1 MKSDSLFKQISITT
15 LCLWLAIFAL
25 IPNLLVIGVSFLE
38 RGDINLVELHFTFNN
53 YLRLVNTL
61 YLKIFWHSFYL
72 AAIST
77 FICFLIGYPFA
88 YILAQL
94 ESRFKPA
101 LLCLVIIPFW
111 TSSLIR
117 SYAMVAILKA
127 KGLLN
132 TFLLSIGIIHEPFHL
147 LYSNTAVLIGL
158 VYNLLP
164 FMILPLYTN
173 IEKLDTNLIDAARDL
188 GANKITAFFKIT
200 LPLTKSGIIAGTMLV
215 LLPAMSMFYIPD
227 LLGGAKS
234 LLIGNL
240 IKNQFLSA
248 RDWPMGCA
256 VSITLTLLMGI
267 MLLIYFR
274 QKSDIAKQELL

>member
-1 MKSDSLFKQISITT
+1 MKSDGLFKQISIST

-38 RGDINLVELHFTFNN
+38 RGEINLVEWHFTLNN
-53 YLRLVNTL
+53 YLRLFHTV
-61 YLKIFWHSFYL
+61 YLKIFWQSFYL
-72 AAIST
+72 AAFST
-77 FICFLIGYPFA
+77 IICLLVGYPFA
-88 YILAQL
+88 YLLARL
-94 ESRFKPA
+94 ESRYKPT

-117 SYAMVAILKA
+117 SYAMVAILKT

-132 TFLLSIGIIHEPFHL
+132 SFLLGIGIIHEPLHL

-173 IEKLDTNLIDAARDL
+173 IEKLDHNLIDAARDL
-188 GANKITAFFKIT
+188 GANRLTAFFKIT
-200 LPLTKSGIIAGTMLV
+200 LPLTKSGIIAGSMLV

-274 QKSDIAKQELL
+274 QKDSISKQELL